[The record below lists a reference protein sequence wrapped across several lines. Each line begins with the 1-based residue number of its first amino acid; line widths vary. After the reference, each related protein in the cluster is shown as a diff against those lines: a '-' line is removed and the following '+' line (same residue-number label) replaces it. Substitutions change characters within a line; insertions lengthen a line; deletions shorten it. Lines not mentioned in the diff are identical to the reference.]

1 MRELVITETAKEDL
15 ERIALFLKATYSDR
29 VKTDFLEAFT
39 KRLQL
44 IEQIPFMY
52 PVYEQKPL
60 VRRCFIP
67 KYTACFYQV
76 TDALILILAVSDT
89 RADPDSVRL

>member
-44 IEQIPFMY
+44 IEQMPFMNKNRWFAG
-52 PVYEQKPL
+52 VSSQNTPL
-60 VRRCFIP
+60 VFI
-67 KYTACFYQV
+67 
-76 TDALILILAVSDT
+76 
-89 RADPDSVRL
+89 R